1 MFWTILAL
9 LLMVVLSGFI
19 SYYGDL
25 QGRRWGKRRVSW
37 FGLRPKYTAVII
49 TSLTGAFIAL
59 MSIITVLI
67 ASPTVR
73 EVVLNGER
81 LIRDNRR
88 TLEENK
94 RLNTSL
100 AVERKVTTRELERLR
115 TSTSKLQDELKL
127 RQEKLKTSQLDLT
140 LARRDVTEARQKL
153 TPVQAEVKHLGQFQ
167 ATLEATLKQEQN
179 AIRQKSSELQT
190 KIAENKTAA
199 ETNTS
204 LIEQLQDKKQRLT
217 RTANAN
223 RDLEEGNKKL
233 QQEKDSLTRTVTNL
247 SQKQMSMTHQNDVL
261 LEVNKRLVSQNNEQE
276 AANRT
281 GKIEL
286 ESIQRAKNS
295 ATEQLAKTRTELD
308 QAVADIAGTRQT
320 FTQSYHALR
329 QGEINLRAGAELAR
343 RVVAGKQ
350 SSEAIRKQLVQL
362 LEAASDTASVYGA
375 KRGDNN
381 RAVRIISKKLVSQF
395 ETQDADESASLNA
408 LSEVIAGSSTPVLVV
423 ATSLNNSLRGEQAV
437 IELRQFPVRHVFDR
451 EAVVASRVIDANQSP
466 QRVKEAIAEFLQQ
479 NVKNAAVRAGS
490 IPHVNPE
497 TGRKEI
503 GVYDSIALGQ
513 LAERVKRMGGNVL
526 LKAVASEAITSAD
539 PLDDEHLRFE
549 TVRAPQG

>member
-37 FGLRPKYTAVII
+37 FGLRPKYTAIII
-49 TSLTGAFIAL
+49 TSLTGAAIAL
-59 MSIITVLI
+59 LSIITVLI
-67 ASPTVR
+67 AFPTVR
-73 EVVLNGER
+73 EVLLNGER

-88 TLEENK
+88 TLEEN
-94 RLNTSL
+94 RQLNISL
-100 AVERKVTTRELERLR
+100 AVERKVTTRELEILR
-115 TSTSKLQDELKL
+115 ASAKKSGDELKI
-127 RQEKLKTSQLDLT
+127 RQLELT
-140 LARRDVTEARQKL
+140 LARRDVAEARQKL
-153 TPVQAEVKHLGQFQ
+153 TPVQAEVAQLQ
-167 ATLEATLKQEQN
+167 AKQARLETTLKREQN
-179 AIRQKSSELQT
+179 DIRQKSAELQA
-190 KIAENKTAA
+190 KIEENKTAA
-199 ETNTS
+199 EINAS
-204 LIEQLQDKKQRLT
+204 FVHQIQDKTQQQTRLT
-217 RTANAN
+217 TENRELAQANK
-223 RDLEEGNKKL
+223 EL
-233 QQEKDSLTRTVTNL
+233 QQKKEDYEQRITKLSRNL
-247 SQKQMSMTHQNDVL
+247 AENTHNNNAIM
-261 LEVNKRLVSQNNEQE
+261 EVNKNLLADNSKLEGDSQTGRLALENQK
-276 AANRT
+276 R
-281 GKIEL
+281 EL
-286 ESIQRAKNS
+286 KQVQDQFARS
-295 ATEQLAKTRTELD
+295 RTELD
-308 QAVADIAGTRQT
+308 QAYTDIAGTRQT

-329 QGEINLRAGAELAR
+329 QGEINLRTGAELAR
-343 RVVAGKQ
+343 RVVNGKQ
-350 SSEAIRKQLVQL
+350 SSEAVRKQLVQL

-375 KRGDNN
+375 TRGDNN

-395 ETQDADESASLNA
+395 DTRDADESASLNA
-408 LSEVIAGSSTPVLVV
+408 LSEVISGSSTPVLVV

-437 IELRQFPVRHVFDR
+437 IELRQFPVSRVFDK
-451 EAVVASRVIDANQSP
+451 EEVVASRVIDANQSA

-513 LAERVKRMGGNVL
+513 LADRVKRMGGNVL

-549 TVRAPQG
+549 VARSPQG